1 MTASPTAPRREGW
14 IDAGRGMAI
23 VLVTLYHAASWLIAA
38 GFDVGSWAYVNAGL
52 ASLRMP
58 LFFTIS
64 GVLGYSWLE
73 RDWRSLLDR
82 KVLLFAWVF
91 AIWEAL
97 SSLVFF
103 LVMPMVAPRTTFLRL
118 GLELTWTP
126 VFPRFE
132 LWFIWVLALAF
143 MLAKATR
150 RVPWWLQM
158 VVAAIV
164 SLFAFGS
171 WSTLNIAWEGFAKYY
186 VFFIGGMYLRR
197 YILGFARSVTIG
209 RAVPVVLLWGT
220 GAVLLTLRFG
230 TSTSYLS
237 LPFCVLGLAAGI
249 CISYYLAGSRLMRF
263 LGSRTLPIYVCHT
276 PFITLCAYALYSA
289 GLPDRLPSWV
299 GIVAPPLFA
308 IAAIAAALLV
318 QVAAERLAPWLFAPP
333 LVLRRRLF
341 GVSSSRAVVDVPDG
355 AGSGALP

>member
-1 MTASPTAPRREGW
+1 
-14 IDAGRGMAI
+14 
-23 VLVTLYHAASWLIAA
+23 
-38 GFDVGSWAYVNAGL
+38 
-52 ASLRMP
+52 
-58 LFFTIS
+58 
-64 GVLGYSWLE
+64 
-73 RDWRSLLDR
+73 
-82 KVLLFAWVF
+82 
-91 AIWEAL
+91 
-97 SSLVFF
+97 
-103 LVMPMVAPRTTFLRL
+103 
-118 GLELTWTP
+118 
-126 VFPRFE
+126 
-132 LWFIWVLALAF
+132 

-158 VVAAIV
+158 GVAAVV

-171 WSTLNIAWEGFAKYY
+171 WTTLNIAWEGFAKYY

-299 GIVAPPLFA
+299 GIVGATRVRDRRDRRGAPRA
-308 IAAIAAALLV
+308 GGGRAAGS
-318 QVAAERLAPWLFAPP
+318 LAVRASAGPP
-333 LVLRRRLF
+333 PPAVRGLPQPGGRRRAATAP
-341 GVSSSRAVVDVPDG
+341 GPAPCPDRDASCVRADSTAQDRCSARRADRSAMLVE
-355 AGSGALP
+355 